1 MYIKIK
7 YHLFAI
13 AVENIIKSHWLT
25 LKEMLNLFE
34 KVHLKKNKYKIFSV
48 FFFFFCMLP
57 FIFLIPNFLFYL

>member
-48 FFFFFCMLP
+48 FFLYVTFY
-57 FIFLIPNFLFYL
+57 IFYS